1 MNVEQIGNT
10 RDVNDAWTRD
20 EGGGTLAEGLRAE
33 WPPGII
39 NGPVSLCYVCV
50 CVCVYT
56 LAHIH
61 LGDRIMADSNYFML

>member
-10 RDVNDAWTRD
+10 RDENECRERGRDARGGAVN
-20 EGGGTLAEGLRAE
+20 AE
-33 WPPGII
+33 WRPGII
-39 NGPVSLCYVCV
+39 NGPVPLCDVCV
-50 CVCVYT
+50 YVCVYT